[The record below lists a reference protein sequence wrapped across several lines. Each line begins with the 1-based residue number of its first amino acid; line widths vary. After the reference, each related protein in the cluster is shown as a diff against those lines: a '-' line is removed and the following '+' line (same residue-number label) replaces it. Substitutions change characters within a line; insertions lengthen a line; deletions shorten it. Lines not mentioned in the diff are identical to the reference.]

1 MQKTR
6 LIFGLALVLL
16 ALSLP
21 SFGVNPFLITV
32 LSQAA
37 ILAVFAL
44 SYNLL
49 FGQAGMLS
57 FGHAAYFGL
66 GSFAAIYTINWGLE
80 GGWPIPLE
88 IVPLSGAL
96 AGALIAALFGLIS
109 VNRPGVPFAMISL
122 GIGQLVVAIV
132 WMFPGLFGGEEGIST
147 DRVTGYTL
155 SGLSYG
161 PQSDVYMLIIF
172 WLAVT
177 CGAVL
182 WLSQTPQGQ
191 LANAVRENPERVKYI
206 GCNPTVI
213 RYRQFVISGFFAGL
227 SGGLFA
233 ISYEIVTADVL
244 GLDVSAKVLFATY
257 IGGASYLF
265 GPVFGALIV
274 TILSLILPKYTDAWL
289 LYFGLFFVFLVI
301 FSPRGFTGFLEET
314 LHKARNLRNADFRIT
329 VLWQLAV
336 VIPGI
341 FGGILAIEYTYH
353 QFSSLHQNTGM
364 TFLIEYAPQSI
375 APLIHA
381 MILIAVSIGVAIIRK
396 WRFPELLGE

>member
-155 SGLSYG
+155 FRLELWSTKRCLYAESSSG
-161 PQSDVYMLIIF
+161 
-172 WLAVT
+172 WL
-177 CGAVL
+177 
-182 WLSQTPQGQ
+182 
-191 LANAVRENPERVKYI
+191 
-206 GCNPTVI
+206 
-213 RYRQFVISGFFAGL
+213 
-227 SGGLFA
+227 
-233 ISYEIVTADVL
+233 
-244 GLDVSAKVLFATY
+244 
-257 IGGASYLF
+257 
-265 GPVFGALIV
+265 
-274 TILSLILPKYTDAWL
+274 
-289 LYFGLFFVFLVI
+289 
-301 FSPRGFTGFLEET
+301 
-314 LHKARNLRNADFRIT
+314 
-329 VLWQLAV
+329 
-336 VIPGI
+336 
-341 FGGILAIEYTYH
+341 
-353 QFSSLHQNTGM
+353 
-364 TFLIEYAPQSI
+364 
-375 APLIHA
+375 
-381 MILIAVSIGVAIIRK
+381 
-396 WRFPELLGE
+396 